1 MVHSTHVADAFA
13 DACATQAADAA
24 FVEKAAHLARL
35 VLDWTPL
42 PEESELAVDVLDWLD
57 SDVSM
62 LPPASDVHVSHHHQ
76 GMPTLR
82 TTSDFTTCLL
92 ALVTLTQACAR
103 VPERAIT
110 SRDVLGTMK
119 QVWSAPPFYMFTS
132 GTRCVRIANT
142 VLPGGVVTT
151 DSTLVSL
158 LFGSLCAGSETLWSE
173 DAARGGHA
181 ALACASA
188 RPQVARDHA
197 GPRPRRSDADAR
209 CAHSTSAFFPVAR
222 RLSRRTG

>member
-1 MVHSTHVADAFA
+1 MVLSTQVSDAFA

-24 FVEKAAHLARL
+24 FVENAAHLAQL

-57 SDVSM
+57 SDVSTP
-62 LPPASDVHVSHHHQ
+62 PPALAMHVSHHHQ
-76 GMPTLR
+76 GMPALR
-82 TTSDFTTCLL
+82 TTSHFTTCLL
-92 ALVTLTQACAR
+92 SLVRLTQACAR
-103 VPERAIT
+103 VPERGVTA
-110 SRDVLGTMK
+110 RGVLGTMK
-119 QVWSAPPFYMFTS
+119 HLWSAPPFYMFTT
-132 GTRCVRIANT
+132 GTRCVKIANT

-158 LFGSLCAGSETLWSE
+158 LFFSLGAGSEALWPE

-181 ALACASA
+181 ALACAPV

-209 CAHSTSAFFPVAR
+209 CAHSTGACFPVAR